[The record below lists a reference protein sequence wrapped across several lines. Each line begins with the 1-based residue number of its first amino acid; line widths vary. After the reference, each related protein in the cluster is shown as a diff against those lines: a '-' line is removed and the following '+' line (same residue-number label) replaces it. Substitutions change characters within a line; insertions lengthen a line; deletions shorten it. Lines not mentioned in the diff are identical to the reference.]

1 MKVCLVRPF
10 FEEPTYLNYLNVRIG
25 LTFQKFL
32 GGSGPLPSPLPRDP
46 LEPLLGLI
54 VLRKTPL
61 VIAKSARMVITPA
74 VNQAGRM
81 LHVKQLVIQDIFD
94 KPFGNVEGV
103 KSLADSNRVVDAIM
117 VTENI
122 ACATLRPGQCR
133 LLKFAIEVTTI

>member
-25 LTFQKFL
+25 LVFQKFL
-32 GGSGPLPSPLPRDP
+32 GGSGALSSPLTRDS

-74 VNQAGRM
+74 VNQAGWV
-81 LHVKQLVIQDIFD
+81 LHVKQLVIEDIFD
-94 KPFGNVEGV
+94 KPFGNVEGI
-103 KSLADSNRVVDAIM
+103 KSLADSNCVVDAVM
-117 VTENI
+117 VAKNI
-122 ACATLRPGQCR
+122 ACAALGPRQRR
-133 LLKFAIEVTTI
+133 LLKLAIKVTTI